1 MGRDTDYF
9 NLSLYP
15 LNMPSTSYHWLLP
28 TTTRS
33 DEKIIGFS
41 KLIPFFLTVYSIVI
55 EKALCWRPSVE
66 FSFSFD
72 AQRFGIW
79 FWYLE
84 KYFNGD
90 AQYCVGE
97 VFHWR
102 STVLWW
108 RRPSIDDQGK
118 GIGVSE
124 VKRYYGWEVF
134 HVIVM
139 MHSIVFE
146 WRSRVLWW
154 RRPSIDDPARHN
166 RKWRRRRRQDI
177 AIPPSHI
184 LPAGS
189 SSSHKVPRNKDI
201 NVVIVIASND
211 CVAILPLIS

>member
-1 MGRDTDYF
+1 
-9 NLSLYP
+9 
-15 LNMPSTSYHWLLP
+15 MPSTSYHWLLP

-41 KLIPFFLTVYSIVI
+41 KLIPFFLTVHSIVI
-55 EKALCWRPSVE
+55 EKALCWRPSEE

-139 MHSIVFE
+139 MH
-146 WRSRVLWW
+146 RSEEAEYCGGEGPVLMTQ
-154 RRPSIDDPARHN
+154 RGTIGSGGGGAGR
-166 RKWRRRRRQDI
+166 
-177 AIPPSHI
+177 I
-184 LPAGS
+184 LPS
-189 SSSHKVPRNKDI
+189 
-201 NVVIVIASND
+201 
-211 CVAILPLIS
+211 LPLISSQLTPRHWYCPGQ

>member
-1 MGRDTDYF
+1 
-9 NLSLYP
+9 
-15 LNMPSTSYHWLLP
+15 MPSTSYHWLLP

-139 MHSIVFE
+139 MHSIVFQ

-184 LPAGS
+184 FSANS
-189 SSSHKVPRNKDI
+189 SSLVLPWA
-201 NVVIVIASND
+201 IV
-211 CVAILPLIS
+211 VAIAIGIATSAFLISSQLTPRHWYCPGQ